1 MRIRQRARSDELRA
15 PVGLKV
21 QKPRT
26 SAGIAGE
33 SEFVL
38 LAAAGVP
45 HGGAKL
51 GEFCAHRAMEMSR
64 FSERFAIGS
73 AQNSGNLLHFRRW
86 HAAQN
91 DGNRIA
97 GKSLAEI
104 VPRRKIRKQVRA
116 RKSQDAV
123 HHGCRDEPGGSPLS
137 KYRIAKERR
146 SAPSTKYGVQST
158 KPKVDGHRAGG
169 SPALNRANCNRIHSS
184 KRAVLFN

>member
-1 MRIRQRARSDELRA
+1 
-15 PVGLKV
+15 
-21 QKPRT
+21 
-26 SAGIAGE
+26 
-33 SEFVL
+33 L

-91 DGNRIA
+91 DGTALLKEFSRNCA
-97 GKSLAEI
+97 TAQNSEASA
-104 VPRRKIRKQVRA
+104 A

-158 KPKVDGHRAGG
+158 KLKWTVTGLGAAGSEPG
-169 SPALNRANCNRIHSS
+169 KLQQNSQ
-184 KRAVLFN
+184 